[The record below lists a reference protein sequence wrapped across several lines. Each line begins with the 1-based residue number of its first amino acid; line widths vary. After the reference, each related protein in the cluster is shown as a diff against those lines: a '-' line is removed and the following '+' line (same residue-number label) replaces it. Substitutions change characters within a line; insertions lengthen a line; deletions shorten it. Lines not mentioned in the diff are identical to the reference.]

1 MARFFRQLPDGAA
14 LGETIDADI
23 CVIGAGSG
31 GLTVAAGAALLGVQ
45 TVLFERAHMG
55 GDCLNFGCV
64 PSKALLAAA
73 AAAEEVRG
81 ARRFGIEAGE
91 PRIDFAR
98 VHDHVHGVI
107 AAIAPVDSVERYEG
121 LGAQVLRAQARFTG
135 PGELEAGGTR
145 VRARRFVIA
154 TGSRPS
160 VPPIP
165 GLAEMPYLT
174 NETIFEKKAAPE
186 HLIVIGGGPIGV
198 ELAQAHRHLGA
209 RVTLLEAQTLLAN
222 DDPELVDLLRLR
234 LRADGIDV
242 REGVKIAR
250 VERAGNGVAVVLDG
264 EGGAQRLMGSDLLV
278 ATGRRPNV
286 EDLGLEAA
294 GVAVAKRGVQVDARL
309 RTTNKRIYAVGDVA
323 GAYQF
328 THIAG
333 YHAGIVLRNAL
344 FRLPAKVDYRAV
356 PWVTFTR
363 PELAHVGLT
372 EAAARAAHG
381 AVRVLRWPFADN
393 DRAQAE
399 KLTDGLIKVVVGKRG
414 RVLGASI
421 LGAHAGE
428 LILPWVMAVK
438 SRAKIGLLANVIAP
452 YPTLS
457 EVSKRAAGSY
467 YLPGLFSDRTKKI
480 VGFLRRFG

>member
-1 MARFFRQLPDGAA
+1 L
-14 LGETIDADI
+14 
-23 CVIGAGSG
+23 
-31 GLTVAAGAALLGVQ
+31 
-45 TVLFERAHMG
+45 
-55 GDCLNFGCV
+55 
-64 PSKALLAAA
+64 
-73 AAAEEVRG
+73 
-81 ARRFGIEAGE
+81 
-91 PRIDFAR
+91 
-98 VHDHVHGVI
+98 
-107 AAIAPVDSVERYEG
+107 
-121 LGAQVLRAQARFTG
+121 LRASARFTG

-165 GLAEMPYLT
+165 GLDATPYLT
-174 NETIFEKKAAPE
+174 NETIFAKKTAPE

-209 RVTLLEAQTLLAN
+209 RVTLLEVQTLLAN
-222 DDPELVDLLRLR
+222 DDPELVDLLRLK

-242 REGVKIAR
+242 REGVRIAR

-264 EGGAQRLMGSDLLV
+264 EGGGQRLDGSDLLI

-294 GVAVAKRGVQVDARL
+294 GVALARRGVQVDARL
-309 RTTNKRIYAVGDVA
+309 RTTNRRIYAVGDVA

-344 FRLPAKVDYRAV
+344 FRLPATVDYRAV
-356 PWVTFTR
+356 PWVTYTR

-372 EAAARAAHG
+372 EAAAHAAHG
-381 AVRVLRWPFADN
+381 TVRVLRWPFADN

-399 KLTDGLIKVVVGKRG
+399 KLTDGLIKVVVSRRG

-438 SRAKIGLLANVIAP
+438 TRARIGVLANLIAP

-457 EVSKRAAGSY
+457 EASKRAAGSY

>member
-1 MARFFRQLPDGAA
+1 MARFFGQRQGRKRMA
-14 LGETIDADI
+14 ETIDADI

-31 GLTVAAGAALLGVQ
+31 GLTVAAGAALLGNV
-45 TVLFERAHMG
+45 TVLIERAQMG

-81 ARRFGIEAGE
+81 ARRFGVEAGE

-107 AAIAPVDSVERYEG
+107 AAIAPVDSAERYEG
-121 LGAQVLRAQARFTG
+121 LGVRLLRASARFVA
-135 PGELEAGGTR
+135 PNEVDAGGTH

-160 VPPIP
+160 IPPIP
-165 GLAEMPYLT
+165 GLAETPYLT

-209 RVTLLEAQTLLAN
+209 RVTILEVASLLAN
-222 DDPELVDLLRLR
+222 DDPELVDILRLR
-234 LRADGIDV
+234 LRADGVDL

-250 VERAGNGVAVVLDG
+250 VERAGNGVAVVLASDG
-264 EGGAQRLMGSDLLV
+264 GEERLLGSDLLV

-294 GVAVAKRGVQVDARL
+294 GVAVGKRGVTVDARL
-309 RTTNKRIYAVGDVA
+309 RTTNRRIYAVGDAA

-333 YHAGIVLRNAL
+333 YHGGIVLRNAL
-344 FRLPAKVDYRAV
+344 FRLPAKVDYSAM

-372 EAAARAAHG
+372 EAAARKAQG
-381 AVRVLRWPFADN
+381 GIRVLRWPFADN

-399 KLTDGLIKVVVGKRG
+399 RLTDGLIKVIVGKKG

-438 SRAKIGLLANVIAP
+438 TRAKIGAIANLIAP

-467 YLPGLFSDRTKKI
+467 YLPSLFSERTKR
-480 VGFLRRFG
+480 VVRFLRHFG

>member
-1 MARFFRQLPDGAA
+1 MA
-14 LGETIDADI
+14 ETIDADI

-31 GLTVAAGAALLGVQ
+31 GLSVAAGAALLGAK
-45 TVLFERAHMG
+45 TVLIERAHMG

-73 AAAEEVRG
+73 AAAEEIRG
-81 ARRFGIEAGE
+81 AHRFGVDAGE

-98 VHDHVHGVI
+98 VHDHVHAVI
-107 AAIAPVDSVERYEG
+107 DGIAPVDSVERYQG
-121 LGAQVLRAQARFTG
+121 LGAQVLKASARFVARDTV
-135 PGELEAGGTR
+135 EANGTR
-145 VRARRFVIA
+145 IRARRFVVA

-160 VPPIP
+160 IPPIP
-165 GLAEMPYLT
+165 GLDATPYLT
-174 NETIFEKKAAPE
+174 NETIFDKRAAPE

-209 RVTLLEAQTLLAN
+209 RVTVLEVATLLAN
-222 DDPELVDLLRLR
+222 DDPELVDILRQK
-234 LRADGIDV
+234 LRADGVDL

-250 VERAGNGVAVVLDG
+250 VERAGNGVAAVLSGDG
-264 EGGAQRLMGSDLLV
+264 GETRIEGSDLLV

-286 EDLGLEAA
+286 EDLGLDVA
-294 GVAVAKRGVQVDARL
+294 GVETGKRGIVVDARL

-344 FRLPAKVDYRAV
+344 FRLPAKVDYSAV
-356 PWVTFTR
+356 PWVTYTR

-372 EAAARAAHG
+372 EAAARKG
-381 AVRVLRWPFADN
+381 GQDIRVLRWPFADN

-399 KLTDGLIKVVVGKRG
+399 RMTDGLIKVIVAKKG

-428 LILPWVMAVK
+428 LILPWVMAVRTR
-438 SRAKIGLLANVIAP
+438 SKIGAIASLIAP

-467 YLPGLFSDRTKKI
+467 YMPSLFSERTKR
-480 VGFLRRFG
+480 VVRFLRIFG

>member
-1 MARFFRQLPDGAA
+1 MGAA

-23 CVIGAGSG
+23 CVIGAGAG
-31 GLTVAAGAALLGVQ
+31 GLTVAAGAALLGAP
-45 TVLFERAHMG
+45 TVLIERAHMG

-81 ARRFGIEAGE
+81 AQRVGVEAQV
-91 PRIDFAR
+91 PRIDFAH

-107 AAIAPVDSVERYEG
+107 AAIAPVDSAARYEG
-121 LGAQVLRAQARFTG
+121 LGARVLRAEARFTG
-135 PGELEAGGTR
+135 PGELDAGGAR

-154 TGSRPS
+154 TGSRPG

-165 GLAEMPYLT
+165 GLDATPYLT
-174 NETIFEKKAAPE
+174 NETIFARTAAPE
-186 HLIVIGGGPIGV
+186 HLIVIGGGPVGV

-209 RVTLLEAQTLLAN
+209 RVTLLEAKTLLAN

-234 LRADGIDV
+234 LRADGVDL
-242 REGVKIAR
+242 REGVGIAR

-264 EGGAQRLMGSDLLV
+264 EAGEQRIAGSDLLI

-286 EDLGLEAA
+286 EALGLEAA
-294 GVAVAKRGVQVDARL
+294 GVAAGARGIQVDARL
-309 RTTNKRIYAVGDVA
+309 RTTNRRVYAVGDVA
-323 GAYQF
+323 GAYRF

-399 KLTDGLIKVVVGKRG
+399 RLTDGLIKAVVSRSG

-428 LILPWVMAVK
+428 LILPWVMAVRM
-438 SRAKIGLLANVIAP
+438 RAKIGVLANLIAP

-457 EVSKRAAGSY
+457 EASKRAAGSY
-467 YLPGLFSDRTKKI
+467 FLPGLFSERTKKI
-480 VGFLRRFG
+480 VGVLRRFG

>member
-1 MARFFRQLPDGAA
+1 
-14 LGETIDADI
+14 
-23 CVIGAGSG
+23 
-31 GLTVAAGAALLGVQ
+31 
-45 TVLFERAHMG
+45 
-55 GDCLNFGCV
+55 
-64 PSKALLAAA
+64 
-73 AAAEEVRG
+73 
-81 ARRFGIEAGE
+81 
-91 PRIDFAR
+91 
-98 VHDHVHGVI
+98 
-107 AAIAPVDSVERYEG
+107 
-121 LGAQVLRAQARFTG
+121 
-135 PGELEAGGTR
+135 
-145 VRARRFVIA
+145 
-154 TGSRPS
+154 
-160 VPPIP
+160 
-165 GLAEMPYLT
+165 
-174 NETIFEKKAAPE
+174 
-186 HLIVIGGGPIGV
+186 
-198 ELAQAHRHLGA
+198 
-209 RVTLLEAQTLLAN
+209 
-222 DDPELVDLLRLR
+222 
-234 LRADGIDV
+234 
-242 REGVKIAR
+242 
-250 VERAGNGVAVVLDG
+250 
-264 EGGAQRLMGSDLLV
+264 
-278 ATGRRPNV
+278 
-286 EDLGLEAA
+286 
-294 GVAVAKRGVQVDARL
+294 
-309 RTTNKRIYAVGDVA
+309 
-323 GAYQF
+323 
-328 THIAG
+328 
-333 YHAGIVLRNAL
+333 VLRNAL

>member
-1 MARFFRQLPDGAA
+1 
-14 LGETIDADI
+14 
-23 CVIGAGSG
+23 
-31 GLTVAAGAALLGVQ
+31 
-45 TVLFERAHMG
+45 MG

-81 ARRFGIEAGE
+81 ARRFGVEAGE

-121 LGAQVLRAQARFTG
+121 LGAQVLRASARFVG
-135 PGELEAGGTR
+135 SGEVEAGGTR

-165 GLAEMPYLT
+165 GLDETPYLT
-174 NETIFEKKAAPE
+174 NETIFEKRAAPE
-186 HLIVIGGGPIGV
+186 HLIVIGGGPIGI

-209 RVTLLEAQTLLAN
+209 RVTVLEAQKLLAN
-222 DDPELVDLLRLR
+222 DDPELVDVLRLR
-234 LRADGIDV
+234 LRADGIDLC
-242 REGVKIAR
+242 EGVKIAR

-264 EGGAQRLMGSDLLV
+264 EGGEQRLTGSDLLV

-294 GVAVAKRGVQVDARL
+294 GVQAGKRGLVVDARL
-309 RTTNKRIYAVGDVA
+309 RTTNRRIYAVGDVA

-344 FRLPAKVDYRAV
+344 FRLPAKVDYGAV

-399 KLTDGLIKVVVGKRG
+399 KLTDGLIKVVVSKRG

-428 LILPWVMAVK
+428 LILPWVLAVK
-438 SRAKIGLLANVIAP
+438 TRAKIGAIANLIAP

-467 YLPGLFSDRTKKI
+467 YLPSLFSDRTKGI
-480 VGFLRRFG
+480 VNFLRRFG